1 MAPRTVKPKRA
12 PDAPSVVD
20 PMTEMNLR
28 VLRKDDAEIQTIVA
42 QSKHAVLYGFD
53 PNTRAWARQN
63 VEGALFVVKRA
74 KAPRD
79 AFVVLNRSG
88 TGNLTQAIGGDA
100 FELERSPPYLMYRVG
115 SDVRGIWFHDQSECE
130 SMSETFERV
139 IREAESG
146 ASGEESTGGDAT
158 SSTAANESLRAL
170 FASASVR
177 GATGEKTANDA
188 STTTLVRQGSG
199 VNGAPRVLQPPRNIV
214 GTSATAPRT
223 KSSVKSAA
231 AAAAAPT
238 KSSASTPSTITPDA
252 VRAAMREL
260 IEDDAFVR
268 TIANAIARHST

>member
-1 MAPRTVKPKRA
+1 MAPRTVKPKHA
-12 PDAPSVVD
+12 PDAPAVAD

-53 PNTRAWARQN
+53 PTTRAWARQN

-74 KAPRD
+74 SAPRD

-146 ASGEESTGGDAT
+146 ASGDGTTGGDA
-158 SSTAANESLRAL
+158 SSSSAANESLRAL
-170 FASASVR
+170 FASASVG
-177 GATGEKTANDA
+177 GAMGGKTASDA
-188 STTTLVRQGSG
+188 STTTLARQGSG
-199 VNGAPRVLQPPRNIV
+199 ANGVPRVLQPPRNIV

-223 KSSVKSAA
+223 KSSIKSSP
-231 AAAAAPT
+231 PT
-238 KSSASTPSTITPDA
+238 PPTTKPSASTPAAITPEA

-268 TIANAIARHST
+268 TIANAISRHST

>member
-12 PDAPSVVD
+12 PDAPPVVD

-231 AAAAAPT
+231 AAATTTT

>member
-1 MAPRTVKPKRA
+1 
-12 PDAPSVVD
+12 
-20 PMTEMNLR
+20 
-28 VLRKDDAEIQTIVA
+28 
-42 QSKHAVLYGFD
+42 
-53 PNTRAWARQN
+53 
-63 VEGALFVVKRA
+63 
-74 KAPRD
+74 
-79 AFVVLNRSG
+79 
-88 TGNLTQAIGGDA
+88 
-100 FELERSPPYLMYRVG
+100 
-115 SDVRGIWFHDQSECE
+115 
-130 SMSETFERV
+130 MSETFERV

-146 ASGEESTGGDAT
+146 ASGEESTGGDAAAA
-158 SSTAANESLRAL
+158 TAANESLRAL
-170 FASASVR
+170 FSSASVR
-177 GATGEKTANDA
+177 GATGEKTVNDA

-231 AAAAAPT
+231 AAAAKTT

>member
-1 MAPRTVKPKRA
+1 
-12 PDAPSVVD
+12 
-20 PMTEMNLR
+20 
-28 VLRKDDAEIQTIVA
+28 
-42 QSKHAVLYGFD
+42 
-53 PNTRAWARQN
+53 
-63 VEGALFVVKRA
+63 
-74 KAPRD
+74 
-79 AFVVLNRSG
+79 
-88 TGNLTQAIGGDA
+88 
-100 FELERSPPYLMYRVG
+100 LMYRVG

-146 ASGEESTGGDAT
+146 ASGEESTGGDA
-158 SSTAANESLRAL
+158 SASTAANESLRAL
-170 FASASVR
+170 FSSASVR
-177 GATGEKTANDA
+177 GATGEKTVNDA

-231 AAAAAPT
+231 AAATT

-252 VRAAMREL
+252 VRAVMREL